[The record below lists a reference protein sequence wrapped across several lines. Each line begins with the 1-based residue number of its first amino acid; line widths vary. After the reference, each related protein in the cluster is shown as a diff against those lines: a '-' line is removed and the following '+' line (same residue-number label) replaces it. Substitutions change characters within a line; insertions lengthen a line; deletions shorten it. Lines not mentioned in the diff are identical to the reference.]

1 MKFLL
6 LGKNGQVGW
15 ELQRS
20 LAPLGELIALD
31 RLGETS
37 LAGDVTDFKGIR
49 RTIEKTSPDIIVNAA
64 AYTSTDN
71 AETEQNQAMLVNGIA
86 PGIIAK
92 HAKEIGAILVHYS
105 TDYVFNGKSNTPWQE
120 TDCPAPINYYG
131 YSKLTGE
138 KAVIDS
144 GCDYLIFRV
153 SWVYSALG
161 NNFLSNMQRL
171 IEGRDKLDV
180 VADQEGAP
188 TSAEFIADISAIC
201 ISKSAINRS
210 LCGLYHLAAAGKT
223 NWHEYAKTIAL
234 WLQEHGVNTQAS
246 PDNIK
251 PILTSQ
257 YKTTAVRPL
266 YSCLD
271 NSHLRKTFGVRC
283 PDWELGVFRALA
295 ERNYKHL

>member
-1 MKFLL
+1 VKFLL

-31 RLGETS
+31 RLGDTN
-37 LAGDVTDFKGIR
+37 LAGDVTDFNGIR
-49 RTIEKTSPDIIVNAA
+49 RTIEKTRPDIIVNAA

-71 AETEQNQAMLVNGIA
+71 AEIEQNQAMLVNGIA
-86 PGIIAK
+86 PGIIAE
-92 HAKEIGAILVHYS
+92 HAKEVGAILVHYS
-105 TDYVFNGKSNTPWQE
+105 TDYVFNGKSNTPWKE
-120 TDCPAPINYYG
+120 TDCPDPINYYG
-131 YSKLTGE
+131 YSKLAGE

-188 TSAEFIADISAIC
+188 TSAELIADISAIC
-201 ISKSAINRS
+201 ISKSATNRS
-210 LCGLYHLAAAGKT
+210 FCGLYHLAADGKT
-223 NWHEYAKTIAL
+223 NWHEYAQTISL
-234 WLQEHGVNTQAS
+234 WLQEHGVSIKAS

-251 PILTSQ
+251 PKLTSQ

-266 YSCLD
+266 YSRLD
-271 NSHLRKTFGVRC
+271 ISHLRETFGVRC
-283 PDWELGVFRALA
+283 PGWELGVFRALS